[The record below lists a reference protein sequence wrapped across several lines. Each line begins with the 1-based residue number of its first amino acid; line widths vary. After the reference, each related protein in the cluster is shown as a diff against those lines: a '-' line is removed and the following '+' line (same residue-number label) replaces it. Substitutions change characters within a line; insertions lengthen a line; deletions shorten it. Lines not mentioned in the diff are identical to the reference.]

1 MEYITLDKIIDN
13 AIEIH
18 VINKKTTLL
27 ILEYF
32 RKPELYAIIQLIQDK
47 SNMYTELS
55 ELFERKIYEEK
66 NKQYIKIDGKKIYL
80 KNIIL

>member
-47 SNMYTELS
+47 SNIYTELS
-55 ELFERKIYEEK
+55 ELYERKIYKEK
-66 NKQYIKIDGKKIYL
+66 NKQYIKIDGRKIYL
-80 KNIIL
+80 KHVIL

>member
-1 MEYITLDKIIDN
+1 MEYITLDKIIDI

-47 SNMYTELS
+47 SNIYTELS
-55 ELFERKIYEEK
+55 ELFERKIYREK
-66 NKQYIKIDGKKIYL
+66 NKQFIKIDGKKIYL
-80 KNIIL
+80 KHVII

>member
-18 VINKKTTLL
+18 IINKKTTLL

-47 SNMYTELS
+47 SGVCTELS
-55 ELFERKIYEEK
+55 ELYERKIYKEK
-66 NKQYIKIDGKKIYL
+66 NRQFIKIDSKKIYL
-80 KNIIL
+80 KHVII

>member
-18 VINKKTTLL
+18 IINKKTTLL

-47 SNMYTELS
+47 NNMSTELS
-55 ELFERKIYEEK
+55 ELYERKIYKEK
-66 NKQYIKIDGKKIYL
+66 NKQFIKIDNKKIYL
-80 KNIIL
+80 KHVII